1 MTRDYHNFLKN
12 NNQHQGGHVMKKAL
26 LSILLIPIICMT
38 LISAAFSQCGTVA
51 DDLSLVLPCVEY
63 GGQYYKL
70 NFSAYTNTTGFYWQY
85 ESIQLASGGSP
96 CAHVDAALTIT
107 APCVYY
113 GGYNFAITLEY
124 APQANP
130 ADSDGLYW
138 KLGSQLT
145 VNPVTIKTIS
155 GDTTELLLP
164 YYSSPEF
171 QSSLMAAMT
180 CTQQCNA
187 SDPAC
192 IIACMPDLGLGSAF
206 SLAFELC
213 NPEATEEEFC
223 LPAGSYF
230 DPGTGDV
237 QPMLIGVDECLVV
250 PPEECKIFLV
260 PTYCMDGGASAP
272 DPEDEYSISG
282 AGIAQQA
289 CITEILDLISD
300 KTEISHADSYIIQEA
315 LWECTE
321 TGSITEDQRAAL
333 QNM

>member
-1 MTRDYHNFLKN
+1 
-12 NNQHQGGHVMKKAL
+12 MKKAL
-26 LSILLIPIICMT
+26 LSILFIQMIFLSLAPT
-38 LISAAFSQCGTVA
+38 AFSQCGRVA

-70 NFSAYTNTTGFYWQY
+70 NFSAYTNPADGWLYWRY
-85 ESIQLASGGSP
+85 ESIQLASGGTS
-96 CAHVDAALTIT
+96 CAHADAALAIT

-113 GGYNFAITLEY
+113 AGYNIAITLEY
-124 APQANP
+124 SPGINP
-130 ADSDGLYW
+130 AEPNWPYW
-138 KLGSQLT
+138 KLSPQLT
-145 VNPVTIKTIS
+145 LNPVTIKTIS

-171 QSSLMAAMT
+171 QASLMAAMT
-180 CTQQCNA
+180 CIQQCNPT
-187 SDPAC
+187 DPAC
-192 IIACMPDLGLGSAF
+192 IMNCMPDLGLGSAF

-213 NPEATEEEFC
+213 NPGISPIEFC
-223 LPAGSYF
+223 LPAGAYF

-237 QPMLIGVDECLVV
+237 QPMLIGIDQCLVV

-272 DPEDEYSISG
+272 DSEDVYSISG

-289 CITEILDLISD
+289 CIAEILDLISD
-300 KTEISHADSYIIQEA
+300 KTEISHGDSYIIQDA
-315 LWECTE
+315 IWGCTE
-321 TGSITEDQRAAL
+321 FGSITEDQRTAL

>member
-1 MTRDYHNFLKN
+1 
-12 NNQHQGGHVMKKAL
+12 MKKAL
-26 LSILLIPIICMT
+26 LSILFIQMIFLSLAPM
-38 LISAAFSQCGTVA
+38 AFSQCGRVA
-51 DDLSLVLPCVEY
+51 NDLSLVLPCVEY
-63 GGQYYKL
+63 EGQYYKL
-70 NFSAYTNTTGFYWQY
+70 NFSTYANPADPTWLYWRY
-85 ESIQLASGGSP
+85 ESIQLASGGPS
-96 CAHVDAALTIT
+96 CAHADTALTIT

-113 GGYNFAITLEY
+113 AGYNMAITLEY
-124 APQANP
+124 LPHVNP
-130 ADSDGLYW
+130 AEPNWPYW
-138 KLGSQLT
+138 KLDSQLT

-180 CTQQCNA
+180 CMQQCNA
-187 SDPAC
+187 SDPTC
-192 IIACMPDLGLGSAF
+192 IMACMPDLGLGSAF

-213 NPEATEEEFC
+213 NPGTDEMEFC

-230 DPGTGDV
+230 EPGTADV

-260 PTYCMDGGASAP
+260 PTYCMDGGDSAP
-272 DPEDEYSISG
+272 DPEDVYSISG
-282 AGIAQQA
+282 AGIVQQA

-315 LWECTE
+315 VWKCTE
-321 TGSITEDQRAAL
+321 NGSITEDQRAAL